1 MTKPTPLQ
9 AAIAKT
15 IESFEFDDYG
25 LDDISIG
32 IQEAPDEQDWI
43 PDLARE
49 IAETVAS
56 VTTVKV
62 RKSPSETPKMPTET
76 RLLKFAD
83 ELETI
88 AAWMRSTDVATAL
101 RDVLADPAA
110 PTPTREE
117 S

>member
-1 MTKPTPLQ
+1 MTMPTPLQ
-9 AAIAKT
+9 VAIAKT

-43 PDLARE
+43 PALAQE
-49 IAETVAS
+49 IAETVDRVAP
-56 VTTVKV
+56 VKA
-62 RKSPSETPKMPTET
+62 RKSPTEVPKMPTEA

-101 RDVLADPAA
+101 RDVLVDTAT
-110 PTPTREE
+110 PTPVREE